1 MNDIDLKKSISRLKK
16 CPWKDLPYSKQN
28 WGIWMHSISSY
39 VGRIKPAFAHFLIKE
54 LTKENQTVLDPFC
67 GIGTIPLELDQLNRK
82 FIGNDLNPYAVL
94 ISKSKFDR
102 RGLDDEIKFLNKI
115 NLKNEPEPRLDSV
128 PDWVKEYFHKKTLI
142 EILQIKKILIKNER
156 NFLYGCLL
164 GILHGHRPQHLS
176 IRTGYIIP
184 YIPNPRPKK
193 EYREV
198 ISRMISKVS
207 RMYRDEV
214 SLDVRGKILQEDSRD
229 LSLKTSSIDAV
240 VSSPPYYHTL
250 DYVHSNRLRLW
261 LSGQDDSMQEELSAN
276 LIQQRSSYLD
286 QMDLIGKEMRRVLKN
301 NGLLVFILG
310 DVHLTPKKSLNTAQ
324 DISDRY
330 EEIGFKK
337 IDIINDQIPASKTT
351 IVKYGGDKS
360 IQKKKEKLDRVLI
373 MKNVKS

>member
-16 CPWKDLPYSKQN
+16 CPWKDQPYSKQN

-115 NLKNEPEPRLDSV
+115 NLKKEPEPRLDSV

-198 ISRMISKVS
+198 ISRMISKVT

-261 LSGQDDSMQEELSAN
+261 LSGQDDSMQEKLSAN